1 MASRYDSTAEVQE
14 RVLYH
19 VYREITEED
28 GLKELHE
35 EENVREEKLKD
46 SMAGAGDNASIGAD
60 HKEKSAT
67 TVDHKSVYTDSE
79 GESDNESLSSERSFG
94 TDESIPELQS
104 TSSANNSSFE
114 MLSDCTGHESSDWIF
129 VKQGLSSVISFS
141 LPKIV

>member
-1 MASRYDSTAEVQE
+1 MTGRYTSTAEVQE

-35 EENVREEKLKD
+35 EENIGEEKHKD
-46 SMAGAGDNASIGAD
+46 SPSAEYNASLEDD
-60 HKEKSAT
+60 HKN
-67 TVDHKSVYTDSE
+67 DYTNSE
-79 GESDNESLSSERSFG
+79 LESDNESLSSERSFG

-114 MLSDCTGHESSDWIF
+114 MLSDCNGHESSDWIF